1 MTLQRK
7 WRLTGALALALSALM
22 AGYGVAYLGFS
33 GSVLVLLVYWGIF
46 LLCLIV
52 AFLMALLD
60 MRYIRVQ
67 YALEQRRIFVETL
80 GSKAFRESL
89 RKAHQEQQASQDKP
103 VADRSRIRPG

>member
-7 WRLTGALALALSALM
+7 WRLAGALALGLSALM
-22 AGYGVAYLGFS
+22 AWYGVAHLGFA
-33 GSVLVLLVYWGIF
+33 GSTLILIVYWSVF

-60 MRYIRVQ
+60 LRYIRLQ
-67 YALEQRRIFVETL
+67 HALEQRRIFMETL

-89 RKAHQEQQASQDKP
+89 RKAQQEQQASPDK
-103 VADRSRIRPG
+103 